1 MEEKFIPMVECLQ
14 GLGVKKE
21 QVGLLITR
29 FPQVLG
35 HSVEEKLVPTLA
47 FLQVRPCSCNRRLG
61 TALENPPCFEGS
73 QECSQRS

>member
-1 MEEKFIPMVECLQ
+1 MVECLQ

-21 QVGLLITR
+21 QIGLLITR

-47 FLQVRPCSCNRRLG
+47 FLQVSHILFIPS
-61 TALENPPCFEGS
+61 F
-73 QECSQRS
+73 

>member
-47 FLQVRPCSCNRRLG
+47 FLQVRPYSCTRGCARRWRTLCVLKTLG
-61 TALENPPCFEGS
+61 NVHNA
-73 QECSQRS
+73 